1 MVWPERGRVS
11 LGYSARKQLKKSKS
25 RAPPAAALNRRTELD
40 ASFSFSSPMST
51 EVPLDPQPAERYRPE
66 LLLPATLRRSS
77 HRAVRATWARP
88 PSPGPPALPSAGERG
103 PARGRALPAIAA
115 RGSGARPSLAR
126 SAAAA
131 MEAPVRGPPG
141 LSDVLASTDWSEPW
155 LLGLAA
161 FHLLCFLLTCAS
173 LQHRRLQVGHFLCMV
188 GLVFCAEYIN
198 ELAAMNWRLFSKYQY
213 FDSRGMFIS
222 LVFSAPLL
230 VNTIIIVVTWVYRT
244 LNVMTELKMLQ
255 QRRKAEKEKKK

>member
-1 MVWPERGRVS
+1 
-11 LGYSARKQLKKSKS
+11 
-25 RAPPAAALNRRTELD
+25 
-40 ASFSFSSPMST
+40 F
-51 EVPLDPQPAERYRPE
+51 
-66 LLLPATLRRSS
+66 
-77 HRAVRATWARP
+77 P
-88 PSPGPPALPSAGERG
+88 PSPR
-103 PARGRALPAIAA
+103 
-115 RGSGARPSLAR
+115 RGSGCSAGLAR
-126 SAAAA
+126 TGAAAAA
-131 MEAPVRGPPG
+131 MEPPVRGPPG
-141 LSDVLASTDWSEPW
+141 LSAVLASTDWSEPW

-173 LQHRRLQVGHFLCMV
+173 LQHRRVQVGHFLCMV
-188 GLVFCAEYIN
+188 GLVYCAEYIN

-255 QRRKAEKEKKK
+255 QRKKAEKEKKK